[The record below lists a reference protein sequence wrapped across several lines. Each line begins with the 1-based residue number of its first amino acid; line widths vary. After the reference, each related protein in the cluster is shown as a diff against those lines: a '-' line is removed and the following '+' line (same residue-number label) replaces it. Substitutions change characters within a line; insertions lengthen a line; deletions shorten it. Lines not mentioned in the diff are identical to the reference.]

1 MARRIN
7 ADASADLS
15 PLASIF
21 ARRSGVIFPSGAT
34 SLRPA
39 ASILGA
45 ATLPETC
52 AGPEALD
59 ALSIWST
66 EDLGMAYLSSPMSY
80 STRSPVSVSAQNP
93 MPTPGVALYRSLR
106 DSGLDLKNVYRVRDA
121 AFDREDLHFAL
132 NEGWLIVGEQL
143 EGHINCAFFV
153 GDGEVL
159 LIPPDLG

>member
-1 MARRIN
+1 
-7 ADASADLS
+7 
-15 PLASIF
+15 
-21 ARRSGVIFPSGAT
+21 
-34 SLRPA
+34 
-39 ASILGA
+39 
-45 ATLPETC
+45 
-52 AGPEALD
+52 
-59 ALSIWST
+59 
-66 EDLGMAYLSSPMSY
+66 
-80 STRSPVSVSAQNP
+80 

-159 LIPPDLG
+159 LIPPDLGERASLALFLNTAVLEEKFTSAYFRFFDDHFLEELGPGLRKGENPEILDRSNAAAKELAKTDALRLLLAYLNTPANSPDG